1 MNDHELDPISAA
13 EVVADEKHLK
23 YKRSRLAV
31 LKVLEKNNLSGWA
44 RNYWS
49 GVLRDLDRENDLYI
63 MGVDSREDV

>member
-1 MNDHELDPISAA
+1 MTDHELDPISAA
-13 EVVADEKHLK
+13 EDEKHLK
-23 YKRSRLAV
+23 YERSRLAV
-31 LKVLEKNNLSGWA
+31 MNILDKNNLSRWA

>member
-1 MNDHELDPISAA
+1 MNDYEMDPISAA

-23 YKRSRLAV
+23 YERSRLAV
-31 LKVLEKNNLSGWA
+31 MKILDKKNLSRWA

-63 MGVDSREDV
+63 MGVDSLE